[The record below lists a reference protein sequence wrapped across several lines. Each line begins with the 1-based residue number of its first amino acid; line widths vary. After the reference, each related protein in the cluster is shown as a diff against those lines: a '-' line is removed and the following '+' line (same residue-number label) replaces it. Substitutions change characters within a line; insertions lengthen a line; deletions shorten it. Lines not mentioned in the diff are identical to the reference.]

1 MFDGITFTSLRWLHS
16 HKDSLILS
24 IFRSLV
30 SEYQMYENLL
40 FRSLVSEYQ
49 MYENMHQQSGMVQ
62 RWWVRWIPSF
72 FQPQTTCMFIR
83 SYTLHAYSTAYS
95 WSIISFWLLHHLVED
110 IFFRFS
116 CRSKKERNMETNM
129 IASLSVQI

>member
-1 MFDGITFTSLRWLHS
+1 MLVMYLRRCWNNHVWWHHFHLVGS
-16 HKDSLILS
+16 TLTKTRLLS
-24 IFRSLV
+24 I
-30 SEYQMYENLL
+30 

-110 IFFRFS
+110 IFLDLAAGQ
-116 CRSKKERNMETNM
+116 KKREIWRQTWLPH
-129 IASLSVQI
+129 SLSKFNL